1 MVLTPGAYAVGS
13 IAGLLVI
20 LVWRVREGRT
30 AVTARKLIMPPLGMA
45 TGFSMF
51 FVPAFRVPWIWGVT
65 SFLIGAIVLA
75 YPLLRTSSLR
85 RDRDVIM
92 MKRSGA
98 FFAVVIVLFAI
109 RYMARGYFDKILSI
123 EQSGAIFYLL
133 AFGMIVRWR
142 FGLYMAYRALTTG
155 GASLATDRPAEEIAG
170 E

>member
-1 MVLTPGAYAVGS
+1 MHLSPGAYAAGS

-30 AVTARKLIMPPLGMA
+30 AVTAKKLLMPPLGMA

-51 FVPAFRVPWIWGVT
+51 ILPAFRVPWTWGLAA
-65 SFLIGAIVLA
+65 FAIGAILFA
-75 YPLLRTSSLR
+75 YPLLLTSSLR
-85 RDRDVIM
+85 RDGDTIM

-109 RYMARGYFDKILSI
+109 RYMARGYFDRLLTI
-123 EQSGAIFYLL
+123 EQTGAVFYLL

-142 FGLYMAYRALTTG
+142 AHLYLAYRAL
-155 GASLATDRPAEEIAG
+155 AAPPALATETPAEEAAD
-170 E
+170 

>member
-1 MVLTPGAYAVGS
+1 MHLSPGAYAVGS

-30 AVTARKLIMPPLGMA
+30 AVTPRKLLMPPLGMA

-51 FVPAFRVPWIWGVT
+51 FVPAFRVPWTW
-65 SFLIGAIVLA
+65 SLAAFAIGAILFA
-75 YPLLRTSSLR
+75 YPLLLTSSLR
-85 RDRDVIM
+85 RDGDTIM

-109 RYMARGYFDKILSI
+109 RYMARGYFDRLLTM
-123 EQSGAIFYLL
+123 EQTGAVFYLL

-142 FGLYMAYRALTTG
+142 THLYLAYRALT
-155 GASLATDRPAEEIAG
+155 AKPALAMDTPVEEAAD
-170 E
+170 

>member
-1 MVLTPGAYAVGS
+1 MILTPGAYAVGS

-51 FVPAFRVPWIWGVT
+51 FVPAFRVPWMWGVAA
-65 SFLIGAIVLA
+65 FAIGALLFA

-85 RDRDVIM
+85 RNGDVVM

-98 FFAVVIVLFAI
+98 FFAVVIVLFAV
-109 RYMARGYFDKILSI
+109 RYMARGYFDRILSI

-142 FGLYMAYRALTTG
+142 LSLYLAFRALTSSG
-155 GASLATDRPAEEIAG
+155 SSLATDRPAEETAG